1 MLQPQQFP
9 SPSSPSHAADSPPS
23 TAKLK
28 LQPSPCPSLRRAL
41 LWGEKAGT
49 SLGLSIAG
57 GSAAGY
63 ALYESHVGEHVP
75 LERIRRGP
83 DGRFVVESTETTP
96 QQRDPPPRTSPG
108 DGTHLAQGGGV
119 TPSPPREPPRALRP
133 PSGPLFRIRQ
143 QQPRG

>member
-1 MLQPQQFP
+1 MNRRRAARIRKRQRDPPLVF
-9 SPSSPSHAADSPPS
+9 SPSKKLPAAHPSHASDSPPS

-57 GSAAGY
+57 GSGAGY
-63 ALYESHVGEHVP
+63 TLYESHVGEHVP

-83 DGRFVVESTETTP
+83 D
-96 QQRDPPPRTSPG
+96 
-108 DGTHLAQGGGV
+108 
-119 TPSPPREPPRALRP
+119 
-133 PSGPLFRIRQ
+133 
-143 QQPRG
+143 